1 MPLPQQ
7 PAPSLTAEEQV
18 VWTDAVD
25 FYDRTIASHDLLFD
39 PFDRAWPAYRDPIE
53 QQVRPFVDGRI
64 TYEGDGG
71 ESCESAERSRAGS
84 SGRQPGLRS
93 FRTLIAAMP
102 RH

>member
-25 FYDRTIASHDLLFD
+25 FYDRTIASDDLLFE

-64 TYEGDGG
+64 TYEEMAANLARALREAELAHPGDDLAFAHF
-71 ESCESAERSRAGS
+71 E
-84 SGRQPGLRS
+84 
-93 FRTLIAAMP
+93 
-102 RH
+102 H